1 MAAPVRQHHLHHA
14 AAHDRSGRRCT
25 NSRRYGEGDAR
36 VGRESLIQSRS
47 VHTTNPVRSGAPE
60 SAGTPSAPIARRGR
74 TRAGTAANRVIASR
88 VRSEEHTSELQSLM
102 RISYAVFCLKKKN
115 EKTNEVM
122 HQDNTISYIQNTI

>member
-1 MAAPVRQHHLHHA
+1 MAAPVRQHQLHSA

-25 NSRRYGEGDAR
+25 NSGRYGEGDAR

-60 SAGTPSAPIARRGR
+60 SACTPSAPIARRGR

-88 VRSEEHTSELQSLM
+88 VSPAATELTAERSEERRAGKECVSTCRSGWWPHSQ
-102 RISYAVFCLKKKN
+102 KKTK
-115 EKTNEVM
+115 K
-122 HQDNTISYIQNTI
+122 I

>member
-25 NSRRYGEGDAR
+25 NSRRYGAGDAR

-88 VRSEEHTSELQSLM
+88 VAPAATALPAEVLRTIPLTMMQPESSDASAVRVRLISL
-102 RISYAVFCLKKKN
+102 R
-115 EKTNEVM
+115 
-122 HQDNTISYIQNTI
+122 

>member
-60 SAGTPSAPIARRGR
+60 SAGTPSAPIARRGS

-88 VRSEEHTSELQSLM
+88 VSPPATD
-102 RISYAVFCLKKKN
+102 IPP
-115 EKTNEVM
+115 EV
-122 HQDNTISYIQNTI
+122 HATHPNTP